1 MSVAKQLIYDKVD
14 KMHDDKVFKILSF
27 VNFIENED
35 NAELYL
41 SEEEEAELIHI
52 SETDDFI
59 DGNIVF
65 EEILGKKR

>member
-1 MSVAKQLIYDKVD
+1 MRAAKKLIYDKVD